1 MAAQKGGDI
10 MTLGEKISALR
21 AARGMKQDELAAAL
35 GVSRQSV
42 SKWETGASVPELDRL
57 VQLAG
62 LFGVTLDELAGL
74 EPPSPEPP
82 PITITRPS
90 ARVIVGA
97 VLLGVGLLWT
107 LLYLALWRALPLLGL
122 YLSFCGALCLLIKR
136 RPGLVIGWL
145 TLAALI
151 PFTWRFTSIRMFS
164 VFSPAYYKNTGLA
177 AQLLS
182 WAMWLYL
189 AALTAVTARAAKR
202 PRK

>member
-1 MAAQKGGDI
+1 
-10 MTLGEKISALR
+10 MTLGENISALR

-42 SKWETGASVPELDRL
+42 SKWETDASVPELDKL

-62 LFGVTLDELAGL
+62 LFGVTLDGLVGL
-74 EPPSPEPP
+74 EPPSPEAPP
-82 PITITRPS
+82 AAVTVSRPTT
-90 ARVIVGA
+90 RVIVGA
-97 VLLGVGLLWT
+97 VLLGAGLLWT

-151 PFTWRFTSIRMFS
+151 PFTWRFTSIRMFG
-164 VFSPAYYKNTGLA
+164 VFSPAYYKYTGLA

-189 AALTAVTARAAKR
+189 AALAAVTALAAKR

>member
-1 MAAQKGGDI
+1 MS
-10 MTLGEKISALR
+10 LGENISALR

-42 SKWETGASVPELDRL
+42 SKWETDASVPELDKL

-62 LFGVTLDELAGL
+62 LFGVTLDGL
-74 EPPSPEPP
+74 VGREPPSPEAPP
-82 PITITRPS
+82 AAVTASRPPT
-90 ARVIVGA
+90 RVIVGA
-97 VLLGVGLLWT
+97 ALLGAGLLWT
-107 LLYLALWRALPLLGL
+107 LLYLALRRALPLLGL
-122 YLSFCGALCLLIKR
+122 YLSLCGALCLLIKR

-189 AALTAVTARAAKR
+189 AALAAVTARAAKR

>member
-1 MAAQKGGDI
+1 

-42 SKWETGASVPELDRL
+42 S
-57 VQLAG
+57 
-62 LFGVTLDELAGL
+62 
-74 EPPSPEPP
+74 
-82 PITITRPS
+82 
-90 ARVIVGA
+90 
-97 VLLGVGLLWT
+97 
-107 LLYLALWRALPLLGL
+107 LLGL

-151 PFTWRFTSIRMFS
+151 PFTWRFTSIRMFG
-164 VFSPAYYKNTGLA
+164 VFSPAYYKYTGLA

-189 AALTAVTARAAKR
+189 AALIAVTARAAKR

>member
-1 MAAQKGGDI
+1 

-62 LFGVTLDELAGL
+62 LFGVTLDGL
-74 EPPSPEPP
+74 VGREPPSPEAPP
-82 PITITRPS
+82 AAVTVSRPP

-97 VLLGVGLLWT
+97 VLLGAGLLWT

-145 TLAALI
+145 TMAALI
-151 PFTWRFTSIRMFS
+151 PFTWSFTSIRMFS
-164 VFSPAYYKNTGLA
+164 VFSPAYYKYTGLA

-189 AALTAVTARAAKR
+189 AALAAVTALAAKR

>member
-1 MAAQKGGDI
+1 

-42 SKWETGASVPELDRL
+42 SKWETDASVPELDKL

-62 LFGVTLDELAGL
+62 LFGVTLDELVGR
-74 EPPSPEPP
+74 EPPSPEAPP
-82 PITITRPS
+82 AAVTVSRPPT
-90 ARVIVGA
+90 RVIVGA
-97 VLLGVGLLWT
+97 VLLGAGLLWT
-107 LLYLALWRALPLLGL
+107 LLYLALWSALPLLGL
-122 YLSFCGALCLLIKR
+122 YLVLCGALCLLIKR

-189 AALTAVTARAAKR
+189 AVLTAVTARAAKR

>member
-1 MAAQKGGDI
+1 MS
-10 MTLGEKISALR
+10 LGENISALR

-42 SKWETGASVPELDRL
+42 SKWETDASVPELDKL

-62 LFGVTLDELAGL
+62 LFGVTLDELVGR
-74 EPPSPEPP
+74 EPPSPEAPP
-82 PITITRPS
+82 AAVTASRPPT
-90 ARVIVGA
+90 RVIAGA
-97 VLLGVGLLWT
+97 VLLGAGLLWT

-151 PFTWRFTSIRMFS
+151 PFTWSFTSIRMFS

-189 AALTAVTARAAKR
+189 AALISFTARAAKR

>member
-1 MAAQKGGDI
+1 

-42 SKWETGASVPELDRL
+42 SKWETGASVPELDKL

-74 EPPSPEPP
+74 GPPSPEPP
-82 PITITRPS
+82 PAVTISRPP

-107 LLYLALWRALPLLGL
+107 LLYLALWRALPLLGR

-145 TLAALI
+145 TMALLIPFTRSFTSVRMFGIFRPAYYEYTSPGAQLLAYAMWLCLAALI
-151 PFTWRFTSIRMFS
+151 F
-164 VFSPAYYKNTGLA
+164 
-177 AQLLS
+177 
-182 WAMWLYL
+182 
-189 AALTAVTARAAKR
+189 LTVRAVKKRARK
-202 PRK
+202 

>member
-1 MAAQKGGDI
+1 

-42 SKWETGASVPELDRL
+42 SKWETGVSVPELDRL

-82 PITITRPS
+82 AAVTISRPS

-107 LLYLALWRALPLLGL
+107 LLYLALWRA
-122 YLSFCGALCLLIKR
+122 
-136 RPGLVIGWL
+136 
-145 TLAALI
+145 AA
-151 PFTWRFTSIRMFS
+151 
-164 VFSPAYYKNTGLA
+164 
-177 AQLLS
+177 
-182 WAMWLYL
+182 
-189 AALTAVTARAAKR
+189 ARALSQPLRRALPSDKAPPR
-202 PRK
+202 PRDRLADHGRAHTLHMALHKHPHVRRIQPRVL

>member
-1 MAAQKGGDI
+1 M
-10 MTLGEKISALR
+10 
-21 AARGMKQDELAAAL
+21 
-35 GVSRQSV
+35 
-42 SKWETGASVPELDRL
+42 PELDRL

-82 PITITRPS
+82 PAAVTISRPS

-107 LLYLALWRALPLLGL
+107 LLYLALWRVLPLLGL

-151 PFTWRFTSIRMFS
+151 PFTWSFTSIRMFS
-164 VFSPAYYKNTGLA
+164 VFSPAYYKYTGLA

-189 AALTAVTARAAKR
+189 AALAAVTALAAKR

>member
-1 MAAQKGGDI
+1 MS
-10 MTLGEKISALR
+10 LGENISALR

-42 SKWETGASVPELDRL
+42 SKWETDASVPELDKL

-62 LFGVTLDELAGL
+62 LFGVTLDGLVGL
-74 EPPSPEPP
+74 EPPSPEAPP
-82 PITITRPS
+82 AAVTVSRPTT
-90 ARVIVGA
+90 RVIVGA
-97 VLLGVGLLWT
+97 VLGVGLLWT

-122 YLSFCGALCLLIKR
+122 YLTVCGALCLLIKR

-145 TLAALI
+145 TMAALI

-164 VFSPAYYKNTGLA
+164 VFSPAYYKNTALA

-189 AALTAVTARAAKR
+189 AALISFTARAAKR

>member
-1 MAAQKGGDI
+1 

-21 AARGMKQDELAAAL
+21 AARGMKQDELAEAL

-42 SKWETGASVPELDRL
+42 SKWETNASVPELEKL

-62 LFGVTLDELAGL
+62 LFGVTLDELVGL
-74 EPPSPEPP
+74 EPPSPEAPP
-82 PITITRPS
+82 AAVTISRPGT
-90 ARVIVGA
+90 RVIVGA
-97 VLLGVGLLWT
+97 VLLGAGLLWT

-145 TLAALI
+145 TMAALI
-151 PFTWRFTSIRMFS
+151 PFTWLFTSVRMFGI
-164 VFSPAYYKNTGLA
+164 FSPAYYEYTALA

-182 WAMWLYL
+182 FAMWLYL
-189 AALTAVTARAAKR
+189 AALIFLTARAIIKR

>member
-1 MAAQKGGDI
+1 MS
-10 MTLGEKISALR
+10 LGENISALR

-42 SKWETGASVPELDRL
+42 SKWETDASVPELDKL

-62 LFGVTLDELAGL
+62 LFGVTLDGLVGL
-74 EPPSPEPP
+74 EPPSPEAPP
-82 PITITRPS
+82 AAVTVSRPTT
-90 ARVIVGA
+90 RVIVGA
-97 VLLGVGLLWT
+97 VLLGAGLLWT

-122 YLSFCGALCLLIKR
+122 YLTVCGALCLLIKR

-164 VFSPAYYKNTGLA
+164 VFSPAYYKYTGLA

-189 AALTAVTARAAKR
+189 AALAAVTARAAKR

>member
-1 MAAQKGGDI
+1 

-42 SKWETGASVPELDRL
+42 SKWETGASVPELDKL
-57 VQLAG
+57 VQLANF
-62 LFGVTLDELAGL
+62 FGVTLDELAGL
-74 EPPSPEPP
+74 EPPSTEPP
-82 PITITRPS
+82 AAVTISRPS

-107 LLYLALWRALPLLGL
+107 LLYLALWRALSLLGL

-151 PFTWRFTSIRMFS
+151 PFTWSFTSIRMFS
-164 VFSPAYYKNTGLA
+164 VFSPAYYEYTALA

-189 AALTAVTARAAKR
+189 AALIFLTVRAVKKRARK
-202 PRK
+202 

>member
-1 MAAQKGGDI
+1 M
-10 MTLGEKISALR
+10 
-21 AARGMKQDELAAAL
+21 
-35 GVSRQSV
+35 
-42 SKWETGASVPELDRL
+42 PELDRL

-74 EPPSPEPP
+74 GPPSPEPP
-82 PITITRPS
+82 AATVTISRPP

-122 YLSFCGALCLLIKR
+122 YLTVCGALCLLIKR

-151 PFTWRFTSIRMFS
+151 PFTWSFTSIRMFG
-164 VFSPAYYKNTGLA
+164 VFSPVYYEYTGLA

-189 AALTAVTARAAKR
+189 AALAAVTALAAKR

>member
-1 MAAQKGGDI
+1 

-21 AARGMKQDELAAAL
+21 AARGMKQDELAA
-35 GVSRQSV
+35 V
-42 SKWETGASVPELDRL
+42 
-57 VQLAG
+57 
-62 LFGVTLDELAGL
+62 

-82 PITITRPS
+82 PAVTISRPP

-97 VLLGVGLLWT
+97 ALLGVGLLWT

-151 PFTWRFTSIRMFS
+151 PFTWRFTSIRMFG
-164 VFSPAYYKNTGLA
+164 VFSPAYYKYTGLA

-189 AALTAVTARAAKR
+189 AALISFTARAAKR

>member
-1 MAAQKGGDI
+1 MS
-10 MTLGEKISALR
+10 LGENISALR

-42 SKWETGASVPELDRL
+42 SKWETDASVPELDKL

-62 LFGVTLDELAGL
+62 LFGVTLDGLVGL
-74 EPPSPEPP
+74 EPPSPEAPP
-82 PITITRPS
+82 AAVTVSRPTT
-90 ARVIVGA
+90 RVIVGA
-97 VLLGVGLLWT
+97 VLLGAGLLWT

-151 PFTWRFTSIRMFS
+151 PFTWRFTSIRMFG
-164 VFSPAYYKNTGLA
+164 VFSPAYYEYTALA

-189 AALTAVTARAAKR
+189 AVLIFFTARAANS

>member
-1 MAAQKGGDI
+1 MS
-10 MTLGEKISALR
+10 LGENISALR

-42 SKWETGASVPELDRL
+42 SKWETDASVPELDKL

-62 LFGVTLDELAGL
+62 LFGVTLDELVGR
-74 EPPSPEPP
+74 EPPSPEAPP
-82 PITITRPS
+82 AAVTVSRPP

-97 VLLGVGLLWT
+97 VLLGAGLLWT

-164 VFSPAYYKNTGLA
+164 VFSPAYYKYTT
-177 AQLLS
+177 
-182 WAMWLYL
+182 L
-189 AALTAVTARAAKR
+189 AALLLAGALWLSLAALAAVTALAAKR

>member
-1 MAAQKGGDI
+1 MS
-10 MTLGEKISALR
+10 LGENISALR

-42 SKWETGASVPELDRL
+42 SKWETDASVPELDKL

-62 LFGVTLDELAGL
+62 LFGVTLDELVGR
-74 EPPSPEPP
+74 EPPSPEAPP
-82 PITITRPS
+82 AAVTASRPPT
-90 ARVIVGA
+90 RVIAGA
-97 VLLGVGLLWT
+97 ALLGAGLLWT

-122 YLSFCGALCLLIKR
+122 YLSLCGALCLLIKR

-151 PFTWRFTSIRMFS
+151 PFTWSFTSIRMFS
-164 VFSPAYYKNTGLA
+164 VFSPAYYKYTGLA

-189 AALTAVTARAAKR
+189 AALTAVTPRAAKR

>member
-1 MAAQKGGDI
+1 

-74 EPPSPEPP
+74 EPPSPKPP
-82 PITITRPS
+82 AAVTISRPP

-107 LLYLALWRALPLLGL
+107 LLYLALWRVLPLLGL

-151 PFTWRFTSIRMFS
+151 PFTWSFTSIRMFS
-164 VFSPAYYKNTGLA
+164 VFSPAYYKYTGLA

-189 AALTAVTARAAKR
+189 AALIAVTALAAKR